1 MASVSRDEVRRIARL
16 ARIRVEDGEA
26 EALARELGA
35 VLEYVALLD
44 SLDTARVEPTSTVIP
59 LATPLRADE
68 PSAPLAPEVAVMN
81 APAAAG
87 SAFAVPR
94 VLGAEA
100 EG

>member
-1 MASVSRDEVRRIARL
+1 MASVSREEVRRIARL
-16 ARIRVEDGEA
+16 ARIRVEEA
-26 EALARELGA
+26 EADALARDLQA

-44 SLDTARVEPTSTVIP
+44 SLDTAGVEPTVAVIP

-68 PSAPLAPEVAVMN
+68 PGEPLAPEVAVMN
-81 APAAAG
+81 APAAEG

>member
-16 ARIRVEDGEA
+16 ARIRVEGA
-26 EALARELGA
+26 EADALAADLAA
-35 VLEYVALLD
+35 VLGYVELLD
-44 SLDTARVEPTSTVIP
+44 TLDTRAIDPTSTVIP

-68 PSAPLAPEVAVMN
+68 PVEPLAPEVAVMN
-81 APAAAG
+81 APSAVG

-94 VLGAEA
+94 VLGSEA